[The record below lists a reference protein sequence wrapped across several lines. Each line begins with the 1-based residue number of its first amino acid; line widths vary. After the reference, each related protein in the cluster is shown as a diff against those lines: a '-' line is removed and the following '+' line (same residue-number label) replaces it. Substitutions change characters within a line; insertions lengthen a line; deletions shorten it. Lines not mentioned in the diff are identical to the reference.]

1 MNIDQFN
8 QFVEIIP
15 KDLLDKSGSVF
26 YSGLDAFSGTKNLY
40 LMGLNPG
47 GSPDKLKNFTLQKNI
62 DVAKSKSNW
71 SSYRDDPWA
80 ENAVP
85 GTLGLAPRV
94 LHVLKKLE
102 LDPGL
107 VPASNLIFERTSRES
122 HLKNKYDLAAK
133 CWSFHELVIETLQP
147 KVILCFGKY
156 TGNFVAEK
164 LGAKDE
170 YCEPWVENNHRRW
183 QATARSSGKPIVVTA
198 PHPSIAAWNVPAT
211 DPSEYIGKLL
221 DINIKTE

>member
-1 MNIDQFN
+1 MASIFSKKISRRVLR
-8 QFVEIIP
+8 F
-15 KDLLDKSGSVF
+15 LF
-26 YSGLDAFSGTKNLY
+26 WYSASAKVNW
-40 LMGLNPG
+40 LMIRLAG
-47 GSPDKLKNFTLQKNI
+47 LKNGRCGY
-62 DVAKSKSNW
+62 
-71 SSYRDDPWA
+71 YR
-80 ENAVP
+80 
-85 GTLGLAPRV
+85 
-94 LHVLKKLE
+94 KKW
-102 LDPGL
+102 G
-107 VPASNLIFERTSRES
+107 
-122 HLKNKYDLAAK
+122 
-133 CWSFHELVIETLQP
+133 VIQRLP

-183 QATARSSGKPIVVTA
+183 QATARSSGKTIVVTA